1 MATDDVENSIRRN
14 ITWAKLSDE
23 IRTVLGGSQREY
35 DKRILDYSIKNQLR
49 YKDNIGKL
57 YLFLIIL

>member
-57 YLFLIIL
+57 YLFPIIL